1 MTSDGQ
7 LVKRCRHG
15 DDGAFAAL
23 VDRYKA
29 YVFAIILNLTGRTTA
44 TEDIAQEVFLQV
56 YRSLPADEILNFK
69 AWLGRVTVN
78 KAIDWKR
85 RQAAREAETSIE
97 AVGERAGLIAS
108 PEEAPEDILLRQ
120 ENREKVGSLVAAL
133 PAIYRRVMLKY
144 YFEGKSYQ
152 QIAREEATAVK
163 TVEARLYRG
172 RHLFRRKWEEDW
184 HEAL

>member
-1 MTSDGQ
+1 MTSGRQ
-7 LVKRCRHG
+7 LVKCCLRG
-15 DDGAFAAL
+15 NSEAFAVL

-29 YVFAIILNLTGRTTA
+29 YVFAIILNLTGRTAA

-56 YRSLPADEILNFK
+56 YRSLPQHEIRNFK
-69 AWLGRVTVN
+69 AWLGRITVN

-85 RQAAREAETSIE
+85 RQARHGADASLDAATLPESDVSPAE
-97 AVGERAGLIAS
+97 S
-108 PEEAPEDILLRQ
+108 PEALLLRQ
-120 ENREKVGSLVAAL
+120 EYRDRVGSLVAAL
-133 PAIYRRVMLKY
+133 PEIYRRVMLKY

-152 QIAREEATAVK
+152 QIALEEAIAVK

-172 RHLFRRKWEEDW
+172 RHLFRQKWEEDW